1 MLQTL
6 VRTAGAVTFAAAL
19 LAASPARAA
28 TPQVVIRVYDMATSD
43 AAARA
48 AALRAAAQAMAG
60 AGVAVDWRDCSRGG
74 AAHPCR
80 MVRGARDL
88 VVRIMPVS
96 AAGADAGAELGFAPI
111 DPSGRATVIATV
123 YYDVV
128 QRVANRAGLDAQ
140 ALLGRAIAHEVGHL
154 LLRAPGHA
162 RSGLMRPLWTDA
174 ELAQNRPGDWAFSD
188 EESRQLRAA
197 TQTSEAS
204 AGEGEDGGSIEQA
217 GR

>member
-1 MLQTL
+1 MLQIL

-19 LAASPARAA
+19 LAASPARAGG
-28 TPQVVIRVYDMATSD
+28 PHVVIRVYDLATAN
-43 AAARA
+43 AAGRA
-48 AALRAAAQAMAG
+48 AALRAAAQAMAS

-80 MVRGARDL
+80 TVRGAGDL
-88 VVRIMPVS
+88 VVRIMPAS
-96 AAGADAGAELGFAPI
+96 APRADATAELGFAPI

-128 QRVANRAGLDAQ
+128 QRVASRTGLDAQ

-154 LLRAPGHA
+154 LLRAPGHGH
-162 RSGLMRPLWTDA
+162 SGLMRPLWTDA

-188 EESRQLRAA
+188 EESRRLRAA
-197 TQTSEAS
+197 AQEPEA
-204 AGEGEDGGSIEQA
+204 AGPAADAGLIEQA